1 MSWSI
6 SSATIAKLKKGNAL
20 DLTSFEE
27 AITKMAE
34 RLKMH
39 PRVVAVILDTAIKS
53 DHEGIQKQLEDL
65 LVITKMTHPEP
76 AFKESQAI
84 EAERLAA
91 IEEEKAREDARRYQQ
106 TLHRREQEKEK
117 TLVSRIQTIREQN
130 LKNAQKVVDDLK
142 AKLVGGLN
150 YDKLTYQ
157 EQSLAGEITH
167 MSGDYLE
174 RGGFLWFKITW
185 VGGDIQLHDN
195 HKLYKWLKRNRFELF
210 ADEPKLERINNGFY
224 SGYGY
229 SLADMFNQYEGN

>member
-1 MSWSI
+1 MSWNI
-6 SSATIAKLKKGNAL
+6 SSAIIAKLKKGNAL
-20 DLTSFEE
+20 ELSPYDE
-27 AITKMAE
+27 AIAKMAE

-39 PRVVAVILDTAIKS
+39 PRVVAVLLYTAVGS

-91 IEEEKAREDARRYQQ
+91 IEEEEARRDALLYQQ
-106 TLHRREQEKEK
+106 EKYRREQEKEK
-117 TLVSRIQTIREQN
+117 TVVARVQAIREQN